1 VCPGFANDMTDQN
14 HGKKGWGR
22 DRSRPVGIVRQ
33 GRVESELFTDVE

>member
-1 VCPGFANDMTDQN
+1 MCQGFARDVTNQN

-22 DRSRPVGIVRQ
+22 DRSRPVGSVTQ